1 MSQINDPGSSA
12 KKIADFLQILSKSGL
27 DLKSQIL
34 TCNGQVQPHS
44 SDPAAATSLRSIP
57 AASDTTTST
66 PETTCPDI
74 KVELTGADTPLLLA
88 HNGELLHAIEHI
100 AAKILRLEPENHD
113 RICFDAEG
121 FKATRDRNLQL
132 SAEAAVQ
139 QVRATGQPFAFPPMT
154 SRERRMLHLV
164 LMHSG
169 LPTASADEG
178 PRRFVVLYPEGHQPA
193 ATPQQKLPNRSATD
207 APSNSPARVRAIRSS
222 FRPR

>member
-1 MSQINDPGSSA
+1 MNQINDPGSSA
-12 KKIADFLQILSKSGL
+12 RKIADFLQVLSKSGL
-27 DLKSQIL
+27 DFKSQIFA
-34 TCNGQVQPHS
+34 CNGQVQPHS
-44 SDPAAATSLRSIP
+44 SDPAGATSLGP
-57 AASDTTTST
+57 VPTS
-66 PETTCPDI
+66 CPDI
-74 KVELTGADTPLLLA
+74 KVELTGPDTPLLLA

-193 ATPQQKLPNRSATD
+193 EAPQEKLPNRSATE
-207 APSNSPARVRAIRSS
+207 SNSPARARAIRSS